1 VTVIPILFGGEAST
15 ARAGVW
21 RGPHPSKDMT
31 GSRAQSR
38 REIIAVES
46 LQEHR
51 VRFQSHFDMPAMRQ
65 LDEGRAHDPSS
76 GSMSIMPTGHWRNR
90 PQPGI
95 FEIGK
100 DTTMTRSTDAD
111 FYYQLVLLWLEDAAR
126 FETYCQLLHPV
137 VEPYG
142 GALDVQLRPNAIYA
156 AGLERPDV
164 VNFVHY
170 SSRTAYGEFL
180 RDQRFREIVHLRSTS
195 TRMLSVE
202 GTASK
207 KARGRPAERGA
218 LHVVEIARFGPRG
231 ISAYRQY
238 EEEAEPV
245 MARYGYHVA
254 HELHPDS
261 ASGFGFEPDIVKVA
275 YFDSQESMDQLNS
288 DPAHSRIEGELYPA
302 AVAESVWIIGPSTA
316 P

>member
-1 VTVIPILFGGEAST
+1 
-15 ARAGVW
+15 
-21 RGPHPSKDMT
+21 
-31 GSRAQSR
+31 
-38 REIIAVES
+38 
-46 LQEHR
+46 
-51 VRFQSHFDMPAMRQ
+51 
-65 LDEGRAHDPSS
+65 
-76 GSMSIMPTGHWRNR
+76 
-90 PQPGI
+90 
-95 FEIGK
+95 
-100 DTTMTRSTDAD
+100 MTRSSDTD

-126 FETYCQLLHPV
+126 FETYCHLLHPV
-137 VEPYG
+137 VESYG
-142 GALDVQLRPNAIYA
+142 GALDVQLRPNAIHA

-170 SSRTAYGEFL
+170 SSRAAYGEFL
-180 RDQRFREIVHLRSTS
+180 ADQRFRDIVHLRSTS
-195 TRMLSVE
+195 TRTMSVE

-207 KARGRPAERGA
+207 RARGRPAERGA

-245 MARYGYHVA
+245 MARYGYQVV

-261 ASGFGFEPDIVKVA
+261 ASGFGFAPDIVKVA
-275 YFDSQESMDQLNS
+275 YFDSQENIDRLNG
-288 DPAHSRIEGELYPA
+288 DPAHSRIETELYPA